1 VSALLPVLIS
11 LIRERGPITFAEFM
25 ELALY
30 HPAHG
35 YYTSSA
41 LRSGRGGDFFT
52 SVDVGPLFGE
62 MIAVQLDEM
71 WRILRAAGAA
81 RFDLVEAGAGSGRLS
96 RDVLDA
102 AAAHHPDFYEHVRV
116 TLIERSAAARAQH
129 RDALG
134 PHMGTLNISPEVD
147 TVWRN
152 VECPHFSGAI
162 IANELLDAL
171 PVHVVTMTV
180 DGLREVLVGEREGR
194 LVEIVGPAPGP
205 AILGYLARSG
215 ATLDVGSRAEVGLEA
230 ERWVRSAA
238 RSLALGFLLLVDY
251 GHEARELF
259 SATHAGGTLM
269 AYRAHTARAEDIFR
283 QPGLC
288 DLTAHV
294 NLTAVRQAAEAA
306 GLVTVGIV
314 DQTYFLA
321 NLGIAGRLDAG
332 SERASVARRLA
343 AKTLVMPGGL
353 GSTMKVMVFARGL
366 GRPALGGL
374 SSGRL
379 T

>member
-1 VSALLPVLIS
+1 VLIS
-11 LIRERGPITFAEFM
+11 RIRERGPITFAEFM

-30 HPAHG
+30 HPEHG
-35 YYTSSA
+35 YYETA
-41 LRSGRGGDFFT
+41 TRRSGRGGDFFT

-62 MIAVQLDEM
+62 MIAAQLDEM
-71 WRILRAAGAA
+71 WRLVREAGAT
-81 RFDLVEAGAGSGRLS
+81 RFDLVEAGAGDGRLS
-96 RDVLDA
+96 RDILDTA
-102 AAAHHPDFYEHVRV
+102 AARHPDLYEHVRL
-116 TLIERSAAARAQH
+116 TLVERSAAARSQQ
-129 RDALG
+129 RDVLG
-134 PHMGTLNISPEVD
+134 PHASKMGTLNISPEVD
-147 TVWRN
+147 TIWRN
-152 VECPHFSGAI
+152 VECPHFTGAI

-171 PVHVVTMTV
+171 PVHVVTMRA
-180 DGLREVLVGEREGR
+180 DGLREILVGERDGA
-194 LVEIVGPAPGP
+194 LVEVVGPTPG
-205 AILGYLARSG
+205 AAVLDYLSRMG
-215 ATLDVGSRAEVGLEA
+215 AKLDVGWRAEAGLEA

-259 SATHAGGTLM
+259 SPTHAHGTLTT
-269 AYRAHTARAEDIFR
+269 YRAHTARAEDILR
-283 QPGLC
+283 HPGAH

-306 GLVTVGIV
+306 GLVTVGLV

-321 NLGIAGRLDAG
+321 NLGIAGRLDSG
-332 SERASVARRLA
+332 SDRASVARRLG

-353 GSTMKVMVFARGL
+353 GSTMKVMAYARGL
-366 GRPALGGL
+366 RHAGLRGL